1 MHLAEGVL
9 SLPVLATG
17 AALAVA
23 GVAVGLK
30 RLPDERIPLA
40 GLLCAMFFVAS
51 LIHLPVGVGSVHLV
65 LNGLCGVLLGWAA
78 VPVILVALLMQALL
92 FGFGGLATLGV
103 NTVVMA
109 VPALLCAALY
119 RAGGEPASPRAAA
132 WRGAACGALAIA
144 LGTVLMALALW
155 ASGGRDFLP
164 LIATVIVAHLPVM
177 GVESVV
183 TAVIV
188 SSLLRSRPA
197 LLRTGLAG

>member
-9 SLPVLATG
+9 TLPVLAGG
-17 AALAVA
+17 AALAAA
-23 GVAVGLK
+23 GVALGLR
-30 RLPDERIPLA
+30 RLPDERIALA
-40 GLLCAMFFVAS
+40 GVLCAMFFVAS
-51 LIHLPVGVGSVHLV
+51 LIHLPVGAGSVHLV

-109 VPALLCAALY
+109 GPALVCAALY
-119 RAGGEPASPRAAA
+119 RVGGEPATARAAA

-144 LGTVLMALALW
+144 LGTALMALALW
-155 ASGGRDFLP
+155 LAGGRDFLA
-164 LIATVIVAHLPVM
+164 LIGTVILAHLPVM
-177 GVESVV
+177 GVEAAV

-188 SSLLRSRPA
+188 SSLARSRPA
-197 LLRTGLAG
+197 LLRAGLAG